1 MEQQNTAI
9 LERIHAS
16 YYQLTAAERKIADYV
31 LAHHQ
36 QVQFMSITQLAEECG
51 TADATVSRFCR
62 NLKLK
67 GFNAFKLE
75 IAKRTAAT
83 SAASITHPVAD
94 AQTPRGRRHEVG
106 RMTHE
111 AVNQTIELL
120 DDAAVEKT
128 VELFESAGRVLCAG
142 SGGSSI
148 MASDCCH
155 LFSTVSNKFFSVA
168 DTHMQMSAVATMSP
182 GDVIM
187 LFSYSGATTAG
198 LQHLEQANAR
208 GLHTV
213 LVTRFQKS
221 PAASL
226 SEVVLL
232 CGSNETPVQ
241 QGSVYAKVA
250 QLVVMDVLF
259 QEYYHRNRETA
270 DANLQSIAAALSGM
284 HV

>member
-1 MEQQNTAI
+1 MEQQNTDI

-94 AQTPRGRRHEVG
+94 AQTPRGLRHEVG

-155 LFSTVSNKFFSVA
+155 LVSNKFFSVA

-198 LQHLEQANAR
+198 LQLLEQANAR

-259 QEYYHRNRETA
+259 REYYHRNRENA